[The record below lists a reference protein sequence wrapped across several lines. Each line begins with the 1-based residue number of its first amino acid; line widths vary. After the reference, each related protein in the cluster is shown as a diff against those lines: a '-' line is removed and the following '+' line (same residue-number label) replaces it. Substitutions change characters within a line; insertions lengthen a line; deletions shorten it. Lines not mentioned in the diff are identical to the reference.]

1 MLKSVSYTFPGS
13 VNFCNFLISRQE
25 RLKFYLGKS
34 AVVAIND
41 GSIIIKY
48 SRTGGRLG
56 TWGIKDGSRIIKP
69 VISIEVF
76 SLALVRLKSRQS
88 ERGQKV

>member
-1 MLKSVSYTFPGS
+1 MLNNVSRTFPGFAY
-13 VNFCNFLISRQE
+13 FCNLLTSRQE

-34 AVVAIND
+34 AVVVIND
-41 GSIIIKY
+41 GSIIVKY
-48 SRTGGRLG
+48 SRHVSRLG

-69 VISIEVF
+69 VISNEVF
-76 SLALVRLKSRQS
+76 SLAIVRLKSRQS